1 MKTNGHSI
9 CDNSISQSIQNIAF
23 RLSVL
28 PFHSSEL
35 QGKPRVSRSI
45 SVGEKAWPVY
55 YSGLAENNF
64 CIFLSRKYLVFFE
77 RLLGSSL
84 FAGFSVLSYQL
95 FYSPVFQACVQLS
108 AIFCRK
114 SNKKFHC
121 LPSRVFSEM
130 IKMYWHR
137 LTGHLNNIEIKKE
150 TWYCAAFQTV
160 YRFINVFHPLG
171 LNFLH

>member
-64 CIFLSRKYLVFFE
+64 LFFCHVSTLCSLRGCWEVPFSLAFRFCRTNCFILLFSKRVYNSARYSENLFPQIFLTSLNTWPQTHDLQDSVITVLHAKHCWRTMLNLWPAQLTLV
-77 RLLGSSL
+77 
-84 FAGFSVLSYQL
+84 
-95 FYSPVFQACVQLS
+95 
-108 AIFCRK
+108 
-114 SNKKFHC
+114 
-121 LPSRVFSEM
+121 
-130 IKMYWHR
+130 
-137 LTGHLNNIEIKKE
+137 
-150 TWYCAAFQTV
+150 
-160 YRFINVFHPLG
+160 
-171 LNFLH
+171 

>member
-23 RLSVL
+23 RLSVP

-64 CIFLSRKYLVFFE
+64 LFFCHVST
-77 RLLGSSL
+77 LCSL
-84 FAGFSVLSYQL
+84 RGCWEVPFSLA
-95 FYSPVFQACVQLS
+95 FR
-108 AIFCRK
+108 FCRTNCFILLFSK
-114 SNKKFHC
+114 RVYNSARYSAGKATKNFTVC
-121 LPSRVFSEM
+121 LQEYFQRWSKC
-130 IKMYWHR
+130 IG
-137 LTGHLNNIEIKKE
+137 TGLQA
-150 TWYCAAFQTV
+150 T
-160 YRFINVFHPLG
+160 
-171 LNFLH
+171 